1 MSSHHFVKEDQEPAL
16 IIHDASSI
24 PFASIEELLEWSP
37 TLIVSE
43 QALAGVLLWG
53 IKIDVVISV
62 QKNVQHYVDLLN
74 DQAPV
79 KILSHQPSESPL
91 TTALYFLIAGKYRA
105 VNVTG
110 VELKVLQP
118 FTTTLDVVAFIEH
131 KRWSFARNG
140 KFEKWLTQG
149 SRIAIKGEEEVTVSK
164 IGVDENLRVITD
176 GLVTLSGDGP
186 FWVGEDY

>member
-16 IIHDASSI
+16 IIHDASSV
-24 PFASIEELLEWSP
+24 PFAVIEELLEWSP
-37 TLIVSE
+37 TVIVSE
-43 QALAGVLLWG
+43 KALAGVLLWR
-53 IKIDVVISV
+53 IKIDVVISL
-62 QKNVQHYVDLLN
+62 QENVKHYVDLLK

-79 KILSHQPSESPL
+79 KIVSHQPGESPL
-91 TTALYFLIAGKYRA
+91 TTALYFLIAGKYQA

-110 VELKVLQP
+110 VELNELQP
-118 FTTTLDVVAFIEH
+118 FAATLDVVAFVEH

-140 KFEKWLTQG
+140 KFEKWLAQG
-149 SRIAIKGEEEVTVSK
+149 SHIAIKGEEYTVSK
-164 IGVDENLRVITD
+164 IGVDENLRVISD